1 MEELVKNMIYKIAIC
16 DDEKIDTEYL
26 CSFVEKWAADFKYT
40 VQIKR
45 FVSAEEFLFHYE
57 EDKTWHILLLDIE
70 MGRMNG
76 VELAKKI
83 RAKNKEVQIIFITGY
98 NDYISDGYDV
108 EALHYIL
115 KPVDERKLYEVLCRA
130 CERLKKEEAALL
142 LHLSD
147 GMIRVPFY
155 EIRYIEV
162 RANYVTI
169 YGEEKVTLKT
179 TLSALERELDDRFFR
194 VGRSYIV
201 NMKYIRKIT
210 KSDVILEDE
219 TAVPISRGYYEA
231 LNRAFIHYF

>member
-1 MEELVKNMIYKIAIC
+1 MIYKIAIC

-26 CSFVEKWAADFKYT
+26 CRLVEKWAADSKYT
-40 VQIKR
+40 IKIKL
-45 FVSAEEFLFHYE
+45 FLSAEEFLFHYE

-70 MGRMNG
+70 MGKMNG

-115 KPVDERKLYEVLCRA
+115 KPVQKEKLYEVLFRA
-130 CERLKKEEAALL
+130 CERLKGREAALFL
-142 LHLSD
+142 ELPDS
-147 GMIRVPFY
+147 MARIPFY

-169 YGEEKVTLKT
+169 YGEEEITIKT
-179 TLSALERELDDRFFR
+179 TLSSLEKKLDGSFFR
-194 VGRSYIV
+194 VGRSYII
-201 NMKYIRKIT
+201 NMEYIRKIT
-210 KSDVILEDE
+210 KKDVILKDE
-219 TAVPISRGYYEA
+219 TKVPISRGYYEK
-231 LNRAFIHYF
+231 LNRAFIDYF

>member
-1 MEELVKNMIYKIAIC
+1 MIYKIAIC

-26 CSFVEKWAADFKYT
+26 CRLVEKWAADSKYT
-40 VQIKR
+40 IKIKL
-45 FVSAEEFLFHYE
+45 FLSAEEFLFHYE

-70 MGRMNG
+70 MGKMNG

-115 KPVDERKLYEVLCRA
+115 KPVQKEKLYEVLSRA
-130 CERLKKEEAALL
+130 CERLKGREAALFL
-142 LHLSD
+142 ELPD
-147 GMIRVPFY
+147 GMARIPFY

-169 YGEEKVTLKT
+169 YGEEEITIKT
-179 TLSALERELDDRFFR
+179 TLSSLEKKLDGSFFR
-194 VGRSYIV
+194 VGRSYII
-201 NMKYIRKIT
+201 NMEYIRKIT
-210 KSDVILEDE
+210 KKDVILKDE
-219 TAVPISRGYYEA
+219 TKVPISRGYYEK
-231 LNRAFIHYF
+231 LNRAFIDYF

>member
-1 MEELVKNMIYKIAIC
+1 MIYKIAIC
-16 DDEKIDTEYL
+16 DDNKPDTDYISSLVKEWADSSKSIVKLKI
-26 CSFVEKWAADFKYT
+26 F
-40 VQIKR
+40 Q
-45 FVSAEEFLFHYE
+45 SAEEFLFHYE
-57 EDKTWHILLLDIE
+57 EDKSYHILLLDIE
-70 MGRMNG
+70 MGKMNG

-115 KPVDERKLYEVLCRA
+115 KPVDKKKLYEVLCRA
-130 CERLKKEEAALL
+130 CEKLKKEEAALL

-179 TLSALERELDDRFFR
+179 TLSALEQKLDDRFFR

-210 KSDVILEDE
+210 KSDVILEGQ